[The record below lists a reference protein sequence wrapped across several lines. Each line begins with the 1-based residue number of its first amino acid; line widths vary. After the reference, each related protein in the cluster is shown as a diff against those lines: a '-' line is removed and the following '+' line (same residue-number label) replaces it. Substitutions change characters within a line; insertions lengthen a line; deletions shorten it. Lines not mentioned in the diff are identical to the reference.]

1 MVSQLWLSDS
11 HSPLPRSLGHSL
23 GLPPPQA
30 DPRLPT
36 VSGKLL
42 RFETHISWAKKS
54 SRYKGD
60 LQTYKP
66 EKGRSSRSGVTPGRA
81 KKSFS

>member
-1 MVSQLWLSDS
+1 MVSQLGLSDS
-11 HSPLPRSLGHSL
+11 CFPLPRSLGHSL

-30 DPRLPT
+30 APPLPT

-42 RFETHISWAKKS
+42 RFETHISWAKES

-66 EKGRSSRSGVTPGRA
+66 EKGRSSRSGATPRRA
-81 KKSFS
+81 KKGFS